1 MIFGLDPPPPPLPPK
16 PPFRCPH
23 QDKKGINLL
32 LFQLGIH
39 LHTHQDLK
47 LKCSRVMGQKL
58 RCGRPCTRDLPSTQ
72 KWLAQSH
79 IASISSLTIS
89 CWHNPVNLE
98 WFAAPLA
105 WLAPRPASRLRI
117 LRSLGRCCLGK
128 VDLLMAGSAAE
139 MLLVSFSCPLP
150 LLRTRP
156 PSLLVC
162 CFFVFVEMGATS
174 TASGRLEVKL

>member
-1 MIFGLDPPPPPLPPK
+1 MTRPPTTGRIENEQHIVADYSFRQKKKKLQAVKNHYSPRRRQKENFGQARMIFGLDPPPPPLPPK

-98 WFAAPLA
+98 
-105 WLAPRPASRLRI
+105 
-117 LRSLGRCCLGK
+117 
-128 VDLLMAGSAAE
+128 
-139 MLLVSFSCPLP
+139 
-150 LLRTRP
+150 
-156 PSLLVC
+156 
-162 CFFVFVEMGATS
+162 
-174 TASGRLEVKL
+174 